1 MKKMTLRMRLT
12 LFTILLLTCVAIV
25 FTLSSMY
32 NANLSFVV
40 PYITSTAQDFPIQ
53 PDGQSQEMIPEVDVS
68 SAAFNEVA
76 VPDSEDFTPDESGVT
91 YSLIAASTS
100 QFNNTSLFIMLGVIA
115 GGGLLTY
122 FLLGRALGPVRDLSK
137 EIQGITENEL
147 SERVAESDRN
157 DEIGQLARSFNTML
171 ERLDKAFS
179 DQKRFSSDAA
189 HELKTPLAA
198 IKTNIDVLQ
207 LDDDP
212 TSSEYKETIE
222 VVKKQTG
229 RMIRLVDD
237 LFTMSAQRDYDFN
250 DTIFFDDMFHD
261 IISQLKPRIVEKN
274 LSVDI
279 TGCNHTTKGNCVMLT
294 RAFSNL
300 IENAIKYNV
309 DGGSIDVSMAQDGH
323 RYIIKVADSGIGIP
337 EEKQKHIF
345 KPFYRAD
352 HSRSRKAG
360 GAGLGL
366 AIAKDII
373 DRHGGTIDVSSV
385 EKGGSIFTVTL
396 PILREEQE

>member
-1 MKKMTLRMRLT
+1 MSLRMRLT

-40 PYITSTAQDFPIQ
+40 PYITYSAAIKDQDLPVP
-53 PDGQSQEMIPEVDVS
+53 PDGQSQEALPEAAIS
-68 SAAFNEVA
+68 SSTSTEASFPGGAYQ
-76 VPDSEDFTPDESGVT
+76 PPDESTMDFDQSVSMIT
-91 YSLIAASTS
+91 ASAS
-100 QFNNTSLFIMLGVIA
+100 RFNNTSLFIMLGVIA

-122 FLLGRALGPVRDLSK
+122 FLLGRALAPVRELSK

-261 IISQLKPRIVEKN
+261 IISQLKPRIVEK
-274 LSVDI
+274 
-279 TGCNHTTKGNCVMLT
+279 TCP
-294 RAFSNL
+294 L
-300 IENAIKYNV
+300 I
-309 DGGSIDVSMAQDGH
+309 
-323 RYIIKVADSGIGIP
+323 
-337 EEKQKHIF
+337 
-345 KPFYRAD
+345 
-352 HSRSRKAG
+352 
-360 GAGLGL
+360 
-366 AIAKDII
+366 
-373 DRHGGTIDVSSV
+373 
-385 EKGGSIFTVTL
+385 
-396 PILREEQE
+396 

>member
-122 FLLGRALGPVRDLSK
+122 FLLGRALYPVRDLSK